1 MPLRLL
7 CVLLMCLASPA
18 LWAEAAVAES
28 APTAG
33 SAPLKLSPSNRM
45 LLDAGGKAL
54 EANLA
59 LLKGDAVAAATL
71 NQEAIALYDKIL
83 GQEPENIKALKGRGL
98 ALAQQKPEAGKA
110 DFEQVIKLS
119 DAAIAKNKNDAQAFY
134 DRATAHRVME
144 NYAAAR
150 QDYQQAI
157 ALKPDRSN
165 WPLDLRAMEIEAK
178 GHTGQK

>member
-7 CVLLMCLASPA
+7 CVLLLGIASPT

-33 SAPLKLSPSNRM
+33 SGPVKLSPSNQM

-59 LLKGDAVAAATL
+59 FLKGDAVAAATL
-71 NQEAIALYDKIL
+71 NQEAIAIYDKIL

-119 DAAIAKNKNDAQAFY
+119 DAAIAKNKNDAQAYY